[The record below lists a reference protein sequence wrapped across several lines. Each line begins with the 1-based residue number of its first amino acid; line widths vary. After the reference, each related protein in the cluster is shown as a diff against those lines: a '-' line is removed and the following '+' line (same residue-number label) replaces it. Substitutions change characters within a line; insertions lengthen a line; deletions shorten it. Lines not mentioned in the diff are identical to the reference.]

1 MVIRWLSDGY
11 PMVIR
16 WLSDGYPMVIRWLSD
31 GYPMVI
37 HIFKYFDAFCKKVM
51 VTNTHKLQRA

>member
-1 MVIRWLSDGY
+1 MY
-11 PMVIR
+11 NK
-16 WLSDGYPMVIRWLSD
+16 WLSD

-51 VTNTHKLQRA
+51 VTNFKHA

>member
-1 MVIRWLSDGY
+1 
-11 PMVIR
+11 MVIR

-51 VTNTHKLQRA
+51 VTNFKHA